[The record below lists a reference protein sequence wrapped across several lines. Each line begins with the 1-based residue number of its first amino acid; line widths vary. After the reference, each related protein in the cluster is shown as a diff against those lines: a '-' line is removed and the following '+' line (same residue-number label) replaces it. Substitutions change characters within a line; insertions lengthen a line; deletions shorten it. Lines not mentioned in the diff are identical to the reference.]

1 MAGQSVSRTGKD
13 RRQINTGSGP
23 NRRGS
28 KPDRRRC
35 PSCGGKLS
43 TALRRI
49 AGGTVSTVRCGDCDW
64 SRSSRQT
71 DLKTLMAKLTWSM
84 PLERKTGGYSLPFP
98 HELAQSLG
106 LKAGDEFVL
115 KPLTSPLG
123 KLSMKWALEV
133 KRGKK

>member
-1 MAGQSVSRTGKD
+1 
-13 RRQINTGSGP
+13 
-23 NRRGS
+23 
-28 KPDRRRC
+28 
-35 PSCGGKLS
+35 
-43 TALRRI
+43 
-49 AGGTVSTVRCGDCDW
+49 
-64 SRSSRQT
+64 
-71 DLKTLMAKLTWSM
+71 MAKLTWSM